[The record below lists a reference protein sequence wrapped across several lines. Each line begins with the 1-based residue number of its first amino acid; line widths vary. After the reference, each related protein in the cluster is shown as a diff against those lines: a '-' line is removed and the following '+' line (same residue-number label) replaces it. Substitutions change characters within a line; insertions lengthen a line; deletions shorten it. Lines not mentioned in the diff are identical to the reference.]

1 MRKINIMTNVW
12 KWILK
17 NKNKVKANHHKSI
30 QV

>member
-17 NKNKVKANHHKSI
+17 NKNKIKVNNQKSI